1 MDKLKI
7 HLSPTEFKILRRDLP
22 AVNALFRRG
31 LVALI
36 GGKVEVTDA
45 GNTLLQSHQKHISQV
60 RSQAGRAGGPARAEA
75 LTPKRRK
82 QIAQAGAEAMHSK
95 KGGTE

>member
-1 MDKLKI
+1 MKLT
-7 HLSPTEFKILRRDLP
+7 PTEFKILRRDLP

-36 GGKVEVTDA
+36 SGRVEVTDA
-45 GNTLLQSHQKHISQV
+45 GKAILQDHQKHISQV
-60 RSQAGRAGGPARAEA
+60 RSQAGRVGGPARAEA

-82 QIAQAGAEAMHSK
+82 QIAQSGAQALHS

>member
-1 MDKLKI
+1 VKLT
-7 HLSPTEFKILRRDLP
+7 PTEFKILRRDLP
-22 AVNALFRRG
+22 AVNALLRHG
-31 LVALI
+31 LI
-36 GGKVEVTDA
+36 GMKGGQLIVLDA
-45 GNTLLQSHQKHISQV
+45 GQAILREHTKAVSEA
-60 RSQAGRAGGPARAEA
+60 RSKAGRAGGSARAEV

>member
-1 MDKLKI
+1 MGKLT
-7 HLSPTEFKILRRDLP
+7 PTEFKILRRDLA
-22 AVNALFRRG
+22 AVNKLFRQG
-31 LVALI
+31 LIALI
-36 GGKVEVTDA
+36 GGRVEVTDA
-45 GNTLLQSHQKHISQV
+45 GSSILQDHQKHISQV

-82 QIAQAGAEAMHSK
+82 QIARAGAEAMRNK